1 MKKLLILLIA
11 LALAACES
19 TPTKRKQN
27 YVPSESVGKKIA
39 AIYDQYELGNISEA
53 ITMAKAVVPKTEFDK
68 AYINHFLG
76 SLHSSL
82 ATEPGRKAAIS
93 YFKKSV
99 GSKLLDPRSHNAGTA
114 ALKKL
119 TSQSVTDGE
128 SDLMNLSSNVKG
140 PVVRVAPRYPINA
153 AKNGIQG
160 YVVMTFDILDNGSV
174 ANINVVES
182 KPRGVFDKE
191 AKRALERWKYL
202 PAKSKDD
209 LTKRMN
215 QEVRLDFQLN

>member
-1 MKKLLILLIA
+1 MKKLLIPLIV
-11 LALAACES
+11 LALTACQS
-19 TPTKRKQN
+19 TTTKRKQN
-27 YVPSESVGKKIA
+27 YIPSESVGKKVA
-39 AIYDQYELGNISEA
+39 AIYDQYELGNINEA

-82 ATEPGRKAAIS
+82 STESGRTAAIT

-99 GSKLLDPRSHNAGTA
+99 GSKLLDPRSHNAGIT

-119 TSQSVTDGE
+119 TSHSGTHGE
-128 SDLMNLSSNVKG
+128 TELMQPSPSANG
-140 PVVRVAPRYPINA
+140 PVVHIAPRYPINA
-153 AKNGIQG
+153 AKNGIEG

-191 AKRALERWKYL
+191 AKRALEVWKYL